1 MDNRTLNAA
10 MIEAIVLSIIAR
22 SPSYG
27 YEIIKRVGDMT
38 DGAIEWAAGSLYP
51 VLHRMEMNGHIE
63 SFWHQPEGERKR
75 KYYRITDDG
84 QKALEREKREWSTVE
99 RLVHELWRPSPAAD

>member
-10 MIEAIVLSIIAR
+10 MIEAIVLSILSR

-27 YEIIKRVGDMT
+27 YEIIKRVGEMT

-51 VLHRMEMNGHIE
+51 VLHRMELNGHIE
-63 SFWHQPEGERKR
+63 SFWQQPEGGRRR
-75 KYYRITDDG
+75 KYYRITPDG
-84 QKALEREKREWSTVE
+84 EAALVREKQEWSTVQK
-99 RLVHELWRPSPAAD
+99 LFLELWQPVPTSR